1 MSNLTFSSSVFLST
15 SDSLVPDNPLNG
27 ALGIYMNQ
35 DDRVIT
41 FLGGYSTSGYL
52 QGLVNNSY
60 TVYPVRLVNTTP
72 ISLTFSDTVVLF
84 SASANATQSV
94 FLSPGSKSGKMLFF
108 RRVDA
113 NPSGTVNLISISGDT
128 IRVSGDGFGATSVSL
143 ASDDGLT
150 LSYRGN
156 TWFVVR

>member
-1 MSNLTFSSSVFLST
+1 MSYLSFSSTVFLAT
-15 SDSLVPDNPLNG
+15 NDSPVPDNPGNG
-27 ALGIYMNQ
+27 ALGIYMNESN
-35 DDRVIT
+35 RSIT
-41 FLGGYSTSGYL
+41 FYGGFSTSGYL

-60 TVYPVRLVNTTP
+60 TIYPVRLVNTTP

-94 FLSPGSKSGKMLFF
+94 FLSPDSISGKTLFF

-113 NPSGTVNLISISGDT
+113 NPSGTVNLITRGSDT

-150 LSYRGN
+150 LSYRSGI
-156 TWFVVR
+156 WFVMR